1 MEGSHQKHRSWQA
14 GPLPL
19 PCPSPSPAS
28 ISAPHWVGGNLRPS
42 APSNSEMGQ
51 AGSCCSLLIPSGR
64 QITISF
70 SCSHLAVAALLLLPL
85 GQGLS
90 SFCTVFLLTPH
101 PQVCSPE
108 LHYMTLHPSLSVLS
122 PSSLGSVSIFMTAFY
137 NPEQTN
143 ADSVFL
149 LISFALIISW
159 SYNLCFLGE
168 GGSWF

>member
-28 ISAPHWVGGNLRPS
+28 ISAPHWAGGNLRPS
-42 APSNSEMGQ
+42 APSTQ
-51 AGSCCSLLIPSGR
+51 RWAR
-64 QITISF
+64 QV
-70 SCSHLAVAALLLLPL
+70 LAVPSSSPVEGRSPFPFPVPISLWLPYFFSHWAKALAHSAPCFYWPHTLKCAALNFTTWPFIHL
-85 GQGLS
+85 
-90 SFCTVFLLTPH
+90 
-101 PQVCSPE
+101 
-108 LHYMTLHPSLSVLS
+108 SLSFS